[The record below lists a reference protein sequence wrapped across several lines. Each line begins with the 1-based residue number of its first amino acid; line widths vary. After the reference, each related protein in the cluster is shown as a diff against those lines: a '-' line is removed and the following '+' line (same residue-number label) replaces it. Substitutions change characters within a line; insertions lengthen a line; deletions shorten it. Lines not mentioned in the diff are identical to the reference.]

1 MNDRGCTVHAEEE
14 KREKKGTVS
23 RLATFWKFAEVLHMA
38 KERQTQAACLG
49 TWRNQIPMSVSNIK

>member
-23 RLATFWKFAEVLHMA
+23 PLAAFRKFGEVLHMA
-38 KERQTQAACLG
+38 KEPQITGRMLG
-49 TWRNQIPMSVSNIK
+49 NMEKPDTHGCFKY